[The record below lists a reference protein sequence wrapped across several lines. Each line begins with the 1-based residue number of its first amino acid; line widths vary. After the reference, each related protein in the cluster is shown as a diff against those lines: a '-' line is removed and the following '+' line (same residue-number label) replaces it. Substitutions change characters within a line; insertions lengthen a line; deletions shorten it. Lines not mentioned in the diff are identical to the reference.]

1 MASKINSLVGT
12 LVFLMMIVLGSSC
25 TKYNYIDGGLAN
37 GVHDCSMWDYFHTDG
52 YDWDSTIVMIEHA
65 GLKSL
70 FDGTGEYKEIT
81 FFGLTNHSIRG
92 YMLDRNKN
100 LREDDPGYLHRVTD
114 ISPAKC
120 KDILEKLVL
129 PKRLMLKDVPRG
141 NRVAVLGVYK
151 ETDGMAVQCVR
162 GELFL
167 WTVRSTW
174 QGVEDV
180 GAITFSIASCNVKS
194 ARNEVVASTDI
205 QTTNGVVQALN
216 YDFEF
221 NNF

>member
-1 MASKINSLVGT
+1 MGFIA
-12 LVFLMMIVLGSSC
+12 LMVVLGSSC
-25 TKYNYIDGGLAN
+25 TKYNYIDSGLAN

-92 YMLDRNKN
+92 YMLDINKN
-100 LREDDPGYLHRVTD
+100 LQENAPGYLHRVTD

-120 KDILEKLVL
+120 KDILEKLVV

-141 NRVAVLGVYK
+141 NRVRILSDYDEREGS
-151 ETDGMAVQCVR
+151 TLPGIR

-167 WTVRSTW
+167 WTVRSAW
-174 QGVEDV
+174 ENVEDV
-180 GAITFSIASCNVKS
+180 GAISLFIASHNVVGGK
-194 ARNEVVASTDI
+194 NEVVASTDI

-216 YDFEF
+216 YDFDF
-221 NNF
+221 KNF

>member
-1 MASKINSLVGT
+1 MGFIA
-12 LVFLMMIVLGSSC
+12 LMVVLGSSC
-25 TKYNYIDGGLAN
+25 MKYNYIDSGLAN

-92 YMLDRNKN
+92 YMLDINKN
-100 LREDDPGYLHRVTD
+100 LQENAPGYLHRVTD

-120 KDILEKLVL
+120 KDILEKLVV

-141 NRVAVLGVYK
+141 NRVRILSDYDEREGI
-151 ETDGMAVQCVR
+151 TLPGIR

-167 WTVRSTW
+167 WTVRSAW
-174 QGVEDV
+174 ENVEDV
-180 GAITFSIASCNVKS
+180 GAISLFIASHNVVGGK
-194 ARNEVVASTDI
+194 NEVVASTDI

-216 YDFEF
+216 YDFDF
-221 NNF
+221 KNF